1 MTKNKLQIHSE
12 NILPIIKRW
21 LYSDKDIFIRELIS
35 NACDAIHKVKILRD
49 RGEAKAS
56 DEEFHIS
63 LTINKTNRTLTFSDT
78 GIGMD
83 AEEVQK
89 YIAQIAFSGAESFI
103 EKYQSHSEKDQFI
116 GHFGLGFYSSFMVAD
131 RVEIQTLSYKE
142 EAEPAFWSCDGSS
155 EYLLEKGTKSARG
168 TEICIYISQD
178 SEEFLDEATVRS
190 ILQKYCSFLPYPIL
204 LNGQKINVKE
214 PLWIKSPTACS
225 EQEYLSFYRHLYPT
239 LPEPLFWIHL
249 NVDFPFH
256 VQGILY
262 FPKLN
267 RNMDLEQSSIQ
278 LYCNRVF
285 VSDHCKEIIPKYLSP
300 LQGVIDSPDIPLNV
314 SRSYL
319 QMDKTVKQLSSHIA
333 KKVADSLQHLYKSDR
348 EKYLSCWGDLSL
360 IVKLG
365 VAEDEK
371 FYQKAKEFLVW
382 KTLDG
387 SWKTVEE
394 YLEKNK
400 ENKVFY
406 TNFEKQN
413 THIMD
418 MYKSRGIEVLCAEGA
433 LDSYVFNQ
441 LEKKLSPV
449 KFQRV
454 DAAIDHLLDPTREN
468 SLLGPDGKTEASKIA
483 EFIRSK
489 LGNEIPVE
497 AKSLNTSTLP
507 GFIVIEENHRRFRD
521 YMRSLDPSHKNSLDQ
536 HTFVVNTNSPLISAI
551 HNLEK
556 SDPELSEQMVH
567 QIYELALLSQKEI
580 DQEKL
585 SQFIT
590 RTSSIVEKLAM
601 KIATD

>member
-1 MTKNKLQIHSE
+1 
-12 NILPIIKRW
+12 
-21 LYSDKDIFIRELIS
+21 
-35 NACDAIHKVKILRD
+35 
-49 RGEAKAS
+49 
-56 DEEFHIS
+56 
-63 LTINKTNRTLTFSDT
+63 
-78 GIGMD
+78 
-83 AEEVQK
+83 
-89 YIAQIAFSGAESFI
+89 
-103 EKYQSHSEKDQFI
+103 
-116 GHFGLGFYSSFMVAD
+116 
-131 RVEIQTLSYKE
+131 
-142 EAEPAFWSCDGSS
+142 
-155 EYLLEKGTKSARG
+155 
-168 TEICIYISQD
+168 
-178 SEEFLDEATVRS
+178 
-190 ILQKYCSFLPYPIL
+190 
-204 LNGQKINVKE
+204 
-214 PLWIKSPTACS
+214 
-225 EQEYLSFYRHLYPT
+225 
-239 LPEPLFWIHL
+239 
-249 NVDFPFH
+249 
-256 VQGILY
+256 
-262 FPKLN
+262 
-267 RNMDLEQSSIQ
+267 MDLEQSSIQ